1 LSDWSDE
8 ETEEPL
14 IADHRNFY
22 KVEKWTKDGQRVVE
36 MVFAGSSLD
45 KAKRIFDRMVKH
57 RPHIRLTIRQRA
69 RVLEQWP
76 PQGKAPALG
85 RAEAEIHATSP
96 DAQGAGAIRLYDPKG
111 GDGLRQQVQRIV
123 IRKSKKPPERPL
135 VASVVRLQSTGVR
148 GPSWSLDAGHGSRR
162 MLVARHALRRW
173 RASHEHADHTSKLGE
188 ISRGILTHRY

>member
-1 LSDWSDE
+1 VLIAVKAAMNDWSDE

-57 RPHIRLTIRQRA
+57 RPRIRLTIRQRA

-76 PQGKAPALG
+76 PQ
-85 RAEAEIHATSP
+85 
-96 DAQGAGAIRLYDPKG
+96 
-111 GDGLRQQVQRIV
+111 
-123 IRKSKKPPERPL
+123 
-135 VASVVRLQSTGVR
+135 
-148 GPSWSLDAGHGSRR
+148 
-162 MLVARHALRRW
+162 
-173 RASHEHADHTSKLGE
+173 
-188 ISRGILTHRY
+188 